1 MKPGLLVC
9 VCTCICYEIDL
20 FTLNCKGSK
29 PALMSTHCLRILS
42 LFARC
47 HHQKLKWD
55 ELAARKIAAP
65 FKPKIKN
72 EMDTSNFSD
81 EFTTMVPADSPAVVP
96 LDGEKIFK
104 VRAFVLLLPSAE
116 TMSDPL
122 LGSCLEYCM
131 ALIAK

>member
-1 MKPGLLVC
+1 
-9 VCTCICYEIDL
+9 
-20 FTLNCKGSK
+20 
-29 PALMSTHCLRILS
+29 MSTHCLRVLL

-104 VRAFVLLLPSAE
+104 VRACVRAAVCRDRVRPAIGFLSGILYDTNS
-116 TMSDPL
+116 
-122 LGSCLEYCM
+122 
-131 ALIAK
+131 